1 MKKISFQ
8 LICLTLTVNVFGQ
21 TISQKEATE
30 LLKKSLNC
38 LRTSDT
44 ASFVG
49 LWYLDNSSRTP
60 DNAIFDRQQLVQEF
74 RKLQQFLVVP
84 LFRESSFDEIEFEE
98 MPAVFKAKYKIKAYF
113 KIDKKL
119 TLGYGFLLDYINGK
133 WTFRWHGE
141 TTIRPT

>member
-1 MKKISFQ
+1 MKKICFQ
-8 LICLTLTVNVFGQ
+8 LVCLTLAANMFGQ
-21 TISQKEATE
+21 TITQKEATE

-38 LRTSDT
+38 LKTSDT

-49 LWYLDNSSRTP
+49 LWYLDNAVRPPFNSM
-60 DNAIFDRQQLVQEF
+60 FDRQQLEQVF
-74 RKLQQFLVVP
+74 RELQQFLVVP

-98 MPAVFKAKYKIKAYF
+98 MPSFFQARYKIKAYF
-113 KIDKKL
+113 KIDNKL

-133 WTFRWHGE
+133 WAFRGHGE